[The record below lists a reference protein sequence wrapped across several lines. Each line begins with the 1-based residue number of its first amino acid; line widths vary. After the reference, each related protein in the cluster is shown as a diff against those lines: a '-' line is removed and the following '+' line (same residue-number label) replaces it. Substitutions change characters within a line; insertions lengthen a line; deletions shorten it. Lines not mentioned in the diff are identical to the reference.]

1 MLFRSGDAAVFNDP
15 HDLGKGLKF
24 AGRLSEEFKL
34 GNGTWVAAGRLRDS
48 LLGALSPLVRDLLI
62 CGENREWLSIL
73 VWPSQPLTDDLR
85 VSIGE
90 RLATFNVGRG
100 ASERIRRVGFL
111 TEPPSVDAHEVS
123 DKGSI
128 NQRIALGRRADD
140 VSRQIGRAH
149 V

>member
-1 MLFRSGDAAVFNDP
+1 
-15 HDLGKGLKF
+15 
-24 AGRLSEEFKL
+24 
-34 GNGTWVAAGRLRDS
+34 

-73 VWPSQPLTDDLR
+73 VWPSQPLTDELR
-85 VSIGE
+85 LSIGE

-111 TEPPSVDAHEVS
+111 TKPPSVDAHEVS

-128 NQRIALGRRADD
+128 NQRVALARRAAD
-140 VSRQIGRAH
+140 VARLYTEPCAAEILTIAALSN
-149 V
+149 